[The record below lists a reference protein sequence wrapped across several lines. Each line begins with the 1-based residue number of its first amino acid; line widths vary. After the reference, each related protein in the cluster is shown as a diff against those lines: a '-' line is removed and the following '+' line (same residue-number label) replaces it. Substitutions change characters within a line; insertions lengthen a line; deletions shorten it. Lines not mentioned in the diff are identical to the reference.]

1 MPNNYSCIIIDDEQ
15 DACDLL
21 KNRIGDL
28 FKHITISATYLGWTE
43 ALQGLRENKADLLF
57 LDISM
62 PGKTGIEILQLLPQL
77 ECEIIFVTAHEE
89 YALDAFAFST
99 SGYILKPIKDHLLV
113 KATDK
118 AIERIEHKRLAR
130 QSKETKE
137 PRALLNDKIGV
148 PGSTGIDYVTV
159 SEIMYLESVNKCTR
173 IVTTKAEYL
182 SSFQIGKFKDH
193 VSGLPFFQVHR
204 SYIINLNFI
213 QSYKSAG
220 IVIMTNKMEI
230 PVSRAERT
238 EFLKIFNSEF

>member
-1 MPNNYSCIIIDDEQ
+1 MPNNFSCIIIDDEQ

-21 KNRIGDL
+21 KNRISDL
-28 FKHITISATYLGWTE
+28 FKQITVTATYLGWAE

-57 LDISM
+57 VDISM
-62 PGKTGIEILQLLPQL
+62 PGKTGIDMLHLLPQL
-77 ECEIIFVTAHEE
+77 DCEIIFVTAHEE

-99 SGYILKPIKDHLLV
+99 SGYILKPVKDNLL
-113 KATDK
+113 AK
-118 AIERIEHKRLAR
+118 AINKALERIEYKHRSK
-130 QSKETKE
+130 QPKETR
-137 PRALLNDKIGV
+137 PLLNDKIGV
-148 PGSTGIDYVTV
+148 PGNTGIDYVTV

-173 IVTTKAEYL
+173 IVTTRADYL

-220 IVIMTNKMEI
+220 ILIMSNKMEI